1 MYNDDDST
9 PGIIAFCFIAIGLV
23 LGLTI
28 GTVTAR
34 GETEEKT
41 IVYCMEQP
49 SACKVKYDYYKL
61 EARK

>member
-1 MYNDDDST
+1 MTNDDFT
-9 PGIIAFCFIAIGLV
+9 PIFIVTSCCLV
-23 LGLTI
+23 LGFAMGAVVGTI
-28 GTVTAR
+28 SAR

-61 EARK
+61 ENQK

>member
-1 MYNDDDST
+1 MTNDDFT
-9 PGIIAFCFIAIGLV
+9 PIFIVIFCCLV
-23 LGLTI
+23 LGFAMGAVVGTI
-28 GTVTAR
+28 SAR
-34 GETEEKT
+34 QETEEKA

>member
-1 MYNDDDST
+1 MTNDDFT
-9 PGIIAFCFIAIGLV
+9 PIFIVTSCCLV
-23 LGLTI
+23 LGFAMGAVVGTI
-28 GTVTAR
+28 SAR

-41 IVYCMEQP
+41 IVYCIEQP